1 MSNAHEKNDQ
11 RSGVGGASWCGSM
24 DGIEGEG
31 AGLISP
37 GVEWRR
43 LVQSTSLQSKIF
55 VFKNRRVSA
64 RSVHGRTGDA
74 SI

>member
-1 MSNAHEKNDQ
+1 MESKEK
-11 RSGVGGASWCGSM
+11 A
-24 DGIEGEG
+24 

-55 VFKNRRVSA
+55 VFKNRRGVGSIRA
-64 RSVHGRTGDA
+64 WRTGDRVDL
-74 SI
+74 SRELP